1 MRNLLHFPR
10 LTKFQIFVHIAAL
23 TPLAWLIFDTLTDN
37 LTFNPIQ
44 AATLRTGR
52 YAIILLVLSLAC
64 TPINTIFGFRQAIKA
79 RRALGLYAFMYAGI
93 HFMIFLGVDY
103 GFDLGLIF
111 EEIVTKRYIIAGF
124 TAGLILLPLAIT
136 STKGWMKRLG
146 IRWKKLHK
154 LVYIAGLLAVTHYI
168 WVVKSDYRLP
178 LAIGFILVLLL
189 IARIPSFRKYLANLN
204 ISRRLKVFT
213 SNRVSR
219 SRTQIHR
226 EGSHSQGNKYSSKE
240 MET

>member
-1 MRNLLHFPR
+1 MRKRFHFPR
-10 LTKFQIFVHIAAL
+10 LTKFQLFVHIAAL
-23 TPLAWLIFDTLTDN
+23 IPLAWLIYDTLTDN

-64 TPINTIFGFRQAIKA
+64 TPINTIFGFRQAIKV

-93 HFMIFLGVDY
+93 HFLIFLGVDY

-111 EEIVTKRYIIAGF
+111 KEIITKRYIIAGF

-146 IRWKKLHK
+146 IRWKQLHK

-168 WVVKSDYRLP
+168 WVVKTDYRLP
-178 LAIGFILVLLL
+178 LSIGLILVLLL

-204 ISRRLKVFT
+204 ISRRLKAYT
-213 SNRVSR
+213 SNRIRHSG
-219 SRTQIHR
+219 TQILR
-226 EGSHSQGNKYSSKE
+226 DESHSHRN
-240 MET
+240 T